1 MWYDVLIYAYN
12 IYELENSRGTFLQ
25 QYLFQISKITLIKV
39 TSGHGLVAS
48 IVDCHAGDL
57 GSNLREVKRYF
68 FFFLLC
74 PFTALQVFLSIS

>member
-25 QYLFQISKITLIKV
+25 QYLFQISKITFIKV

-57 GSNLREVKRYF
+57 GSNLREGKRF
-68 FFFLLC
+68 FFSSFHDLLQLC
-74 PFTALQVFLSIS
+74 KSF